1 MTSLTKKIAV
11 IGISAAVLA
20 TSFLSAEA
28 MPVTARPEIKSDVQ
42 TVQYWQD
49 RDYRGGYNR
58 DGYYG
63 GYRGYR
69 ERREGYRHHN
79 GYWFPLAAFA
89 AGALI
94 GGAVAAQPR
103 YVAPAPRYVAPA
115 RSGIN
120 PRHYEYCAGRYRSY
134 DSYSNT
140 FQPNHGPRQQCYS
153 PFY

>member
-1 MTSLTKKIAV
+1 MKKTIAS
-11 IGISAAVLA
+11 ISAAAVAIA
-20 TSFLSAEA
+20 TLGAA
-28 MPVTARPEIKSDVQ
+28 MPANAASPV
-42 TVQYWQD
+42 
-49 RDYRGGYNR
+49 GGAQFQQVAS
-58 DGYYG
+58 
-63 GYRGYR
+63 
-69 ERREGYRHHN
+69 RHHTNHPKFYRQGNYAYYNGHRGDRHRHPGWRYYN

-103 YVAPAPRYVAPA
+103 YVDPGPRYVAPA

-120 PRHYEYCAGRYRSY
+120 PRHYEYCAARYRSY